1 MGIDNKS
8 AWCFLVGVS
17 SNRGILIG
25 LGGLG
30 LGAGLLRATTVLV
43 FWQHV
48 EIVLKKEEPWESRS
62 AWWVLL

>member
-1 MGIDNKS
+1 MTAGFEVLTVRSHSSYIGLEPGEQLGIDIKS

-30 LGAGLLRATTVLV
+30 LGAGLLRAN
-43 FWQHV
+43 
-48 EIVLKKEEPWESRS
+48 
-62 AWWVLL
+62 